1 MKNNYKINS
10 FENDEA
16 LSDAL
21 CERIVSDLSAGIEK
35 NGRAYLAVSG
45 GNTPKKVFEK
55 LSKSDLFW
63 TKVIVTLVD
72 ERWVKP
78 NDLKSNEKL
87 VKEHLL
93 QNKARTAL
101 FIPLKNVEITAKD
114 GEKITRNRLK
124 SIKNFDVVILG
135 MGDDAHTASFFPH
148 PKSTS
153 SLALT
158 AHAKELDTAFNTQEF
173 CCATTATVEPLERMT
188 LSRGFLLSTKNLIL
202 HIEGK
207 KKKEVFDL
215 ACASDDMYEKPI
227 ISMMQQE
234 KPILEVYYA

>member
-87 VKEHLL
+87 VKEYLL

-101 FIPLKNVEITAKD
+101 FIPLKNVAIKAED
-114 GEKITRNRLK
+114 GEKVTHNRLQ

-148 PKSTS
+148 
-153 SLALT
+153 
-158 AHAKELDTAFNTQEF
+158 AKELDRVFNTKEL
-173 CCATTATVEPLERMT
+173 CCATTASVEPFERMT
-188 LSRGFLLSTKNLIL
+188 LSRGFLLSTKTLIL

>member
-101 FIPLKNVEITAKD
+101 FIPLKNRLIKAED

-135 MGDDAHTASFFPH
+135 MGDDAHTASFFP
-148 PKSTS
+148 
-153 SLALT
+153 
-158 AHAKELDTAFNTQEF
+158 HAKELDTAFNTQEF

-215 ACASDDMYEKPI
+215 ACASDDM
-227 ISMMQQE
+227 
-234 KPILEVYYA
+234 

>member
-148 PKSTS
+148 
-153 SLALT
+153 
-158 AHAKELDTAFNTQEF
+158 AKELDTAFNTQEF